1 METDDFN
8 EIVVEEAAV
17 PDAAPEDPL
26 VIVPDPIIIRGSGH
40 ITVFGLTNK
49 FNTEFPSSLV
59 GKVAPE
65 EYSSTIS
72 RVNKILDRML
82 AVNFRWLVLGCLCC
96 CCTLGC
102 SVWPVV
108 CLNKRTKSSVSK
120 ALGWENR
127 QLYHKLG
134 LQWKLQKRKL
144 TNNNMMEYVLV
155 IEHLP
160 KLPIYQP
167 D

>member
-8 EIVVEEAAV
+8 EIVVEEAAL

-40 ITVFGLTNK
+40 ITVF
-49 FNTEFPSSLV
+49 
-59 GKVAPE
+59 
-65 EYSSTIS
+65 Y
-72 RVNKILDRML
+72 
-82 AVNFRWLVLGCLCC
+82 LCC
-96 CCTLGC
+96 CLELF
-102 SVWPVV
+102 VV

-134 LQWKLQKRKL
+134 LQWRLQKRKL